1 MEKIEN
7 RDEVQRIYRARF
19 GGQADYRAGVWRVL
33 VRNYFQQWV
42 EPGATVLDLGAGY
55 GQFIST
61 IQSAKK
67 YAMDLNPDTP
77 KKVGTDVEVISQD
90 CAEPWPLLD
99 NSLDVIFT
107 SNFLEHLP
115 DKQAVGRTLDE
126 AKRCLKPGGKII
138 ALGPNIKYVPGA
150 YWDFWD
156 HHVPLTEHSLSEAL
170 QYRGFQIERCVDKF
184 LPYTMAAG
192 PRYPLFFIAAYLQF
206 PFVWRILGKQFLV
219 IGKKGGV

>member
-1 MEKIEN
+1 MTCN
-7 RDEVQRIYRARF
+7 TYIYNSRF
-19 GGQADYRAGVWRVL
+19 GGQASYRAGVWRVL

-77 KKVGTDVEVISQD
+77 KKVGPDVEVISQD
-90 CAEPWPLLD
+90 CAEPWPLSD

-126 AKRCLKPGGKII
+126 AKRCLKPGGRII

-184 LPYTMAAG
+184 LPYTMASG
-192 PRYPLFFIAAYLQF
+192 PRYPLFFIAAYLRF
-206 PFVWRILGKQFLV
+206 PFAWRILGKQFLV
-219 IGKKGGV
+219 IGKKVGV